1 MRNTSIGILLLTVAI
16 NAQTNTQLDKSEILK
31 ILTSSAQTSKASAKR
46 IRYKDAPKT
55 NVLTQ
60 KSPNGTQINANSFKE
75 AEIAS
80 GIILPNKNAG
90 IQAIE
95 KDPYAYLPQGSLPEI
110 GIKKHYTDNGISLE
124 KRYSVISGQPIV
136 TTDKIKV
143 ARQDKETNQEKKASE
158 KVQKDPVAVLY

>member
-1 MRNTSIGILLLTVAI
+1 VRNTSIGILLLTVTI
-16 NAQTNTQLDKSEILK
+16 NAQINTQLDKSEILK

-46 IRYKDAPKT
+46 TRYKDKT
-55 NVLTQ
+55 NALTQ

-75 AEIAS
+75 AEIVS

-90 IQAIE
+90 IQAME

-143 ARQDKETNQEKKASE
+143 TRQDKETNQEKKAPP